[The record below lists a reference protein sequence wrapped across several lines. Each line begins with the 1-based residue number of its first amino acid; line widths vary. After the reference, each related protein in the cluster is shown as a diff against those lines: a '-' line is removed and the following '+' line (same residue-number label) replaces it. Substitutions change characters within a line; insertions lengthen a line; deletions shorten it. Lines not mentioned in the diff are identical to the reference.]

1 MIKDFLEKKFN
12 QKNELLPT
20 YMLILMSLY
29 VIWQM
34 GIIWIDANN
43 SVIASSI
50 NNNPYFISNLSLLCV
65 LVSVVSII
73 LFTFF
78 PKLAYKSCKISTY
91 ISIITSIVLL
101 TNCLNEICL
110 YVLISSCSIM
120 SLSTLV
126 IYLFTYNSIN
136 IKKQVFIEMIGVSL
150 ISILLHSDINIPTI
164 FYNIISILLL
174 LLFSIGL
181 HKISNVEI
189 KFSKTIEKKE
199 DNVALYI
206 GIIVLL
212 IIFNTIS
219 VFGSSVVNQFTNG
232 NIIFYSGSLL
242 GSVLYYVL
250 NKINI
255 NKEHIPEIYIAIFL
269 LSLAFFY
276 VHNTLYISILL
287 MGMSNSFFFIL
298 PYYCNLVYKNT
309 LSKCMYII
317 YNIIGILQVFL
328 LDFLLNITHN
338 NIDVLIT
345 IYLFSSILSI
355 CILFI
360 INNKISDKMEEIVSF
375 ETINNLFKDL
385 TNSEKN
391 VAELLIRNYSNNDI
405 AKELNLS
412 TNTIKFHTKNIF
424 RKTNTSNK
432 KELINKITF

>member
-65 LVSVVSII
+65 LVSVISIV

-78 PKLAYKSCKISTY
+78 PKLAYKACKISTY
-91 ISIITSIVLL
+91 VSIITSIVLL

-110 YVLISSCSIM
+110 YVLITSCSIM

-126 IYLFTYNSIN
+126 IYIFTYNSIN

-206 GIIVLL
+206 GII
-212 IIFNTIS
+212 IEI
-219 VFGSSVVNQFTNG
+219 
-232 NIIFYSGSLL
+232 
-242 GSVLYYVL
+242 LYL
-250 NKINI
+250 QSRIN
-255 NKEHIPEIYIAIFL
+255 L
-269 LSLAFFY
+269 
-276 VHNTLYISILL
+276 ISIYYALDIIDHTFFLICQKFAYFIRIKFL
-287 MGMSNSFFFIL
+287 MG
-298 PYYCNLVYKNT
+298 YGKN
-309 LSKCMYII
+309 
-317 YNIIGILQVFL
+317 
-328 LDFLLNITHN
+328 D
-338 NIDVLIT
+338 
-345 IYLFSSILSI
+345 SI
-355 CILFI
+355 
-360 INNKISDKMEEIVSF
+360 E
-375 ETINNLFKDL
+375 
-385 TNSEKN
+385 
-391 VAELLIRNYSNNDI
+391 
-405 AKELNLS
+405 
-412 TNTIKFHTKNIF
+412 
-424 RKTNTSNK
+424 
-432 KELINKITF
+432 